1 MPSANE
7 YAWSVLQKIS
17 KAPMTGKNW
26 DFYNSTQQDIS
37 ARIESTISLLSS
49 LSALPPEEV
58 LKYLPSVYRELDA
71 LREMAATQMGQ
82 QGAADFDLLSTRAT
96 MGDRMDRNL
105 PAQQPTRDY
114 FGDGA
119 SG

>member
-26 DFYNSTQQDIS
+26 NFYNSTQQDIS
-37 ARIESTISLLSS
+37 ARIESIISLLSS
-49 LSALPPEEV
+49 LSPLPPEEV
-58 LKYLPSVYRELDA
+58 LKYLGSVYRELDA

-82 QGAADFDLLSTRAT
+82 QGSADFDLLSTRAT
-96 MGDRMDRNL
+96 MGDRVDRNL
-105 PAQQPTRDY
+105 PVRQPTRDY
-114 FGDGA
+114 FGDGT